1 MRLSFENPV
10 SRTTDRWVPPG
21 TIPADI
27 TRWVEAPFLY
37 RFVVEAAAETLTEW
51 PRFTQARTEERTPDE
66 LLILVGYCYLQA
78 VYHSMDVVRRLEED
92 PVLYKLRIRFGL
104 RAEQVRRFR
113 RDRRHA
119 LIDCLARSLVAVWR
133 TQSGVLAPRASGF
146 ERPTEFAEPTF
157 LEPFRLQAQDRID
170 RAIILDS
177 MALDF

>member
-1 MRLSFENPV
+1 MRVSLENPV
-10 SRTTDRWVPPG
+10 SRISDRWVPPG
-21 TIPADI
+21 TIPADL
-27 TRWVEAPFLY
+27 THWVEAPFLY
-37 RFVVEAAAETLTEW
+37 RFVTESAADTLAEW
-51 PRFTQARTEERTPDE
+51 PHFNRARTEDRAPED

-113 RDRRHA
+113 RDRRPA
-119 LIDCLARSLVAVWR
+119 LVDCLARSLVAIWR

-146 ERPTEFAEPTF
+146 ERPTEWVEPAF
-157 LEPFRLQAQDRID
+157 LEPFRLRAQDRID

-177 MALDF
+177 MAMDF

>member
-1 MRLSFENPV
+1 MRLSSEHSV
-10 SRTTDRWVPPG
+10 SRITEHWVPPG
-21 TIPADI
+21 TIPADL
-27 TRWVEAPFLY
+27 TRWVKAPFLF
-37 RFVVEAAAETLTEW
+37 RFVAEAATETVAEW
-51 PRFTQARTEERTPDE
+51 PRFNQARLEDRTPDD

-92 PVLYKLRIRFGL
+92 PVLDSLRSRFGL

-113 RDRRHA
+113 RDRRHVLA
-119 LIDCLARSLVAVWR
+119 DCLARSLVAVWR

-146 ERPTEFAEPTF
+146 ERPTELVEPTF

-177 MALDF
+177 MAMDF

>member
-1 MRLSFENPV
+1 MRVSFEHSV
-10 SRTTDRWVPPG
+10 SRIADHWVPPG
-21 TIPADI
+21 TIPADV
-27 TRWVEAPFLY
+27 TRWVEAPFLF
-37 RFVVEAAAETLTEW
+37 RFVTESAAETVAEW
-51 PRFTQARTEERTPDE
+51 PHFNQARTEDRTPDD

-92 PVLYKLRIRFGL
+92 PVLYNLRVRFGL

-119 LIDCLARSLVAVWR
+119 LVDCLARSLFAIWR
-133 TQSGVLAPRASGF
+133 TQSGVLAPRSSGF
-146 ERPTEFAEPTF
+146 ERPTEIAEPTF

-177 MALDF
+177 MAMDF

>member
-1 MRLSFENPV
+1 MRLSSEHSLPRV
-10 SRTTDRWVPPG
+10 TERWVPPG
-21 TIPADI
+21 TIPADL
-27 TRWVEAPFLY
+27 TRWVEAPFLF
-37 RFVVEAAAETLTEW
+37 RFVAEAASETLAEW
-51 PRFTQARTEERTPDE
+51 PHFHATRTEDRTPED
-66 LLILVGYCYLQA
+66 LLILVGFCYLQS

-92 PVLYKLRIRFGL
+92 PVLERLRSRFGL

-119 LIDCLARSLVAVWR
+119 LVDCLARTLVAVWR

-146 ERPTEFAEPTF
+146 ERPTELVEPTF

-177 MALDF
+177 MAMDF